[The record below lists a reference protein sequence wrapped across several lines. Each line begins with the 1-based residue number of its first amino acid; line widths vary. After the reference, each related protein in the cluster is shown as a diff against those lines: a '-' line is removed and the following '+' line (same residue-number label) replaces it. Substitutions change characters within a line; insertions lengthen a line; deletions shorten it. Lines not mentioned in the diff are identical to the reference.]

1 MAEVAATGA
10 MLLARGA
17 STRRPPVPG
26 HLPDGSSL
34 PDLDGPPV
42 RIIEADPAV
51 TGAGGS
57 RIAGA
62 CRLIPTLT
70 GYRRD
75 PAAAV
80 VRRYHERR
88 QIEPADLALR
98 HTLLGGHVL
107 RPGDR
112 PGVDQE
118 VWALL
123 TLYQLLRTAMVTAAQ
138 TRPGTDPD
146 RASFTTAPQAAR
158 DQLTAAPRIRP
169 DGPAG
174 PPGAIGRAV
183 PGTLLPAR
191 RPRSSARNVT
201 CPTSRHH
208 ARDDGRPAP
217 PAVSTATGITL
228 CTPPLDTGDRPR
240 RSHRGRI
247 PPLPGPHRPTRRVR
261 HYRTNRLAGT
271 GARSADLAHPI
282 LASPSPPVTWAGV
295 PAMRR
300 PEPPRVSILM
310 PGEHGRGAATGQVCQ
325 RNRVCRQ

>member
-1 MAEVAATGA
+1 VAEVAATGA

-57 RIAGA
+57 RLAGA

-112 PGVDQE
+112 PGIDQE

-208 ARDDGRPAP
+208 ARDDGRPAL
-217 PAVSTATGITL
+217 PAVSTGPAS
-228 CTPPLDTGDRPR
+228 PSAPR
-240 RSHRGRI
+240 RWTPATARAGPTAAGYLPSRARTGPPAAFGTTERI
-247 PPLPGPHRPTRRVR
+247 DLPGPAPDRRISRILFSPRR
-261 HYRTNRLAGT
+261 H
-271 GARSADLAHPI
+271 HP
-282 LASPSPPVTWAGV
+282 
-295 PAMRR
+295 
-300 PEPPRVSILM
+300 
-310 PGEHGRGAATGQVCQ
+310 
-325 RNRVCRQ
+325 